1 MQHGFYAAQTNE
13 FSTASRHPLLL
24 RCPRLTNLSIAGAD
38 RQCVP
43 EPILNPG
50 IPIAS
55 APPAAAPA
63 AAIPDRGPSLTL
75 EHLDRVRA
83 FYDTAPTQPL
93 AGARAYRTLLAHYY
107 NLLIPPDASVLEIG
121 CGSGELLSLL
131 RARSRAGVDLSA
143 HQIAAARIR
152 LPDAEFHVQ
161 AGEFLTLDR
170 KYDVI
175 IISDTLNLAA
185 DVQLLFEQLQA
196 VATPDTR
203 LLLNFQNTLW
213 RPLLSL
219 ARGLGLK
226 AGQPQNSWL
235 SSSDVLNLLRLAGW
249 TPVSRMARI
258 LAPFSALGL
267 GSLINRWLAPLLQW
281 FCLTIFIVA
290 RRDPV
295 GTSAGGQPNGPGRR
309 PLTVSV
315 VIPARNEAGN
325 IAAAVARTPV
335 MGAATELIF
344 VEGHSRDD
352 TWATIQKVAADHP
365 ALGIKILQQT
375 GRGKGDA
382 VRAGFAVATGDIL
395 MILDAD
401 LTMPP
406 EELPKFYAVIAS
418 GRAEFANGVRLVYPM
433 DEKAMQFLNL
443 CANKAFGL
451 IFTWLLGQP
460 VKDTLCGTKVL
471 RRADYERIAANR
483 AYFGD
488 FDPFGDF
495 DLLFGAAKLNLAIA
509 DVPIRYR
516 ERTYG
521 STNIQRWRHG
531 LLLLRM
537 VMFAARKL
545 KFV

>member
-1 MQHGFYAAQTNE
+1 MN
-13 FSTASRHPLLL
+13 TA
-24 RCPRLTNLSIAGAD
+24 LS
-38 RQCVP
+38 
-43 EPILNPG
+43 
-50 IPIAS
+50 
-55 APPAAAPA
+55 
-63 AAIPDRGPSLTL
+63 SLAR

-83 FYDTAPTQPL
+83 FYDAAPTAPQT
-93 AGARAYRTLLAHYY
+93 GARAYRTLLAHYY
-107 NLLIPPDASVLEIG
+107 NLLIPADASVLEIG
-121 CGSGELLSLL
+121 CGSGELLAQV
-131 RARSRAGVDLSA
+131 RAARKTGLDLSA
-143 HQIAAARIR
+143 TQIAAARLR
-152 LPDAEFHVQ
+152 VPDAEFFVQ
-161 AGEFLTLDR
+161 AGELVDLGDR
-170 KYDVI
+170 RFDVI

-185 DVQLLFEQLQA
+185 DVQHLLERLHL
-196 VATPDTR
+196 VSHPGTR
-203 LLLNFQNTLW
+203 LLINFPNSLW

-219 ARGLGLK
+219 ARLLGLK
-226 AGQPQNSWL
+226 AEQPQNSWL
-235 SSSDVLNLLRLAGW
+235 ASSDVLNLLQLAGW
-249 TPVSRMARI
+249 SAVCRQGRI
-258 LAPFSALGL
+258 LVPFSALGL
-267 GSLINRWLAPLLQW
+267 GPLVNRWLAPLLQW
-281 FCLTIFIVA
+281 FALTIFIVA
-290 RRDPV
+290 RPER
-295 GTSAGGQPNGPGRR
+295 AGPARA
-309 PLTVSV
+309 LTVSV

-325 IAAAVARTPV
+325 IAAAVARTAD
-335 MGAATELIF
+335 MGAGTELIF

-352 TWATIQKVAADHP
+352 TWAQIQKVAAANP
-365 ALGIKILQQT
+365 SRKIKILQQT
-375 GRGKGDA
+375 GKGKGDA

-406 EELPKFYAVIAS
+406 EDLPKFYDVLAS

-471 RRADYERIAANR
+471 SRAHYDSIAANR

-495 DLLFGAAKLNLAIA
+495 DLLFGAAKLNLKIA

-521 STNIQRWRHG
+521 TTNIQRWKHG
-531 LLLLRM
+531 VLLLRM
-537 VMFAARKL
+537 VLFAARKV